1 MLELVEFFEFVEFL
15 DVFFDIIST
24 SINIFYI
31 NVVLLFCLILFI
43 HENAFNYCFVKLK
56 KPCNYARLINVRD
69 KIRTRDL
76 LVRSQT
82 LYPAE
87 LHVLPKHFRV

>member
-1 MLELVEFFEFVEFL
+1 MLKGASLNAAPLFWTGMDGPGEKVLNSRSFWGILPALRRGGRGGAFRAQKKLRLTTKLF
-15 DVFFDIIST
+15 DVS
-24 SINIFYI
+24 
-31 NVVLLFCLILFI
+31 
-43 HENAFNYCFVKLK
+43 
-56 KPCNYARLINVRD
+56 D

-87 LHVLPKHFRV
+87 LHLHNTSIL

>member
-1 MLELVEFFEFVEFL
+1 MLSNIVS
-15 DVFFDIIST
+15 II
-24 SINIFYI
+24 
-31 NVVLLFCLILFI
+31 
-43 HENAFNYCFVKLK
+43 FVKLK
-56 KPCNYARLINVRD
+56 KPCIVARLINVRD

>member
-1 MLELVEFFEFVEFL
+1 MI
-15 DVFFDIIST
+15 DQ
-24 SINIFYI
+24 INYRYI
-31 NVVLLFCLILFI
+31 NNFGKEKRLLQMQQPFLR
-43 HENAFNYCFVKLK
+43 VS
-56 KPCNYARLINVRD
+56 D

-87 LHVLPKHFRV
+87 LHLRNTSIL

>member
-1 MLELVEFFEFVEFL
+1 MRGAA
-15 DVFFDIIST
+15 FDAA
-24 SINIFYI
+24 
-31 NVVLLFCLILFI
+31 LLFLI
-43 HENAFNYCFVKLK
+43 
-56 KPCNYARLINVRD
+56 ARLGASRMKSRQVLYTQKKLRQTTELYDVSD

-87 LHVLPKHFRV
+87 LHLHSNNILYNYGGFVKDKISQK

>member
-1 MLELVEFFEFVEFL
+1 MNITIWTKKKAVAIATAFL
-15 DVFFDIIST
+15 RVS
-24 SINIFYI
+24 
-31 NVVLLFCLILFI
+31 
-43 HENAFNYCFVKLK
+43 
-56 KPCNYARLINVRD
+56 D

-87 LHVLPKHFRV
+87 LPAHNYISVFIATKHYNSFIADAIHIRQLALPNIA